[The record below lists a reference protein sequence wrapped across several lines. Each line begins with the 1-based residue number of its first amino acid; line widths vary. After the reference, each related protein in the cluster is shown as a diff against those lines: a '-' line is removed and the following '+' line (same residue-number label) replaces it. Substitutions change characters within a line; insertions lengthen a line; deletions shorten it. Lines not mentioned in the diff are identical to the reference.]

1 MGMGG
6 PPKFK
11 VGDRVIDFR
20 GNTAV
25 IVSAWD
31 SNDPGKS
38 NRVEVIFDGD
48 MKSNGIT
55 FYESVFEKIEEENKI
70 LYSVV
75 VPWIE
80 NPEYN
85 QYSSASIWEVLDFA
99 SMELDT
105 LAINEYELIEY
116 YGENKDFELAYKAF
130 KMHQHLETVVLDING
145 ILKAARTL
153 EHSKRAPS
161 FRGKDGDELLHQSAM
176 KYFKEEGEYQPLQNL
191 PEVYKPIFTINKE
204 LSH

>member
-48 MKSNGIT
+48 MKSNGIA
-55 FYESVFEKIEEENKI
+55 FYESVFEKIEKENKI

-116 YGENKDFELAYKAF
+116 YGENKDFKLAYKAF